1 MANAVPLAVRLLRQ
15 AAQASHRAGS
25 APGLLQ
31 AGEGGRPV
39 RACGGHVAQRSRVR
53 AGIRAQSISRGLSR
67 QRPGQ
72 PGRRALK
79 RGRWI
84 SQLRAHAR
92 PPPVGCGH
100 HPASSGPRAVSA
112 TPTTLI
118 PKALPRAALRTI
130 FRTHRR
136 LCRAAMR
143 PAAMMG
149 VPQPLFFGWRR
160 ACGDDFKFRRRRHGP
175 KITKIRG
182 PACRRR
188 IRRGRMIGT
197 ASLAQAFSQWAQ
209 AK

>member
-92 PPPVGCGH
+92 PPPVGWGR
-100 HPASSGPRAVSA
+100 HPANSGPRARCA
-112 TPTTLI
+112 TQI
-118 PKALPRAALRTI
+118 PLVQKAQPARGPPDFPPVARKCLHLGVTYRRSKGLSS
-130 FRTHRR
+130 THRR
-136 LCRAAMR
+136 FGARERSLLLNVRNDL
-143 PAAMMG
+143 PIE
-149 VPQPLFFGWRR
+149 PDPL
-160 ACGDDFKFRRRRHGP
+160 RRHP
-175 KITKIRG
+175 R
-182 PACRRR
+182 PP
-188 IRRGRMIGT
+188 
-197 ASLAQAFSQWAQ
+197 SLGSIP
-209 AK
+209 